1 MRKTIVTLM
10 TLGAL
15 TGCGGED
22 SGPSKGAAPTLTLT
36 MAASAESG
44 QIIPIGVVVTDDED
58 RGLTYSLSCNGGVL
72 TGTMLTLPAVTAN
85 TNVEC
90 TATAT
95 DSKGNTGTAKKTIAV
110 APASV
115 ALRSYIDGAES
126 TAAGGVGLLFA
137 DNITLDQ
144 AQYQGS
150 FNGKTIALYRIN
162 GNELIYSLPLDTPAG
177 TGDLTV
183 QVGSRVIRTQI
194 TVGAAI
200 TVANARAQVTAFLN
214 NARQNVEDLIAT
226 PGVGSTERSTLQ
238 GALPDLDQAL
248 TRIAAASDT
257 DVSQF
262 ASRLAAMGLITPAST
277 SRLANYEPIVTG
289 PTCQSDRTKF
299 GKTIAG
305 MVVGGFLLGKG
316 TVAAFEGSA
325 LLGLPW
331 LGAVAAGVSISAGAT
346 MFINYGRQ
354 FNPTR
359 RAFWQSCWTE
369 TEINLVP
376 FNSDSFTSTQRVAA
390 IALPGTSAFRPK
402 ISRSF
407 KLERAFTPV
416 EEARAQANQFLTDIS
431 GVIGTLSSLWPDL
444 KEELEQYRVT
454 GSEVVP
460 AGRLSLSGI
469 SSGLVT
475 GSAAANGD
483 VVTITFNTS
492 AKPADLTNGKL
503 PFSFSLL
510 REGEESVQITAE
522 LAMALP
528 EAFDAAIEATQG
540 QAASSS
546 VRTSGAETLQ
556 VTAQPGNG
564 RVELQNDGNFRY
576 TPTGAFFGKDQFK
589 YVARNADGTSA
600 EATVLV
606 DVVRRFEGAWTLT
619 IVEDTTS
626 ESTPGLCP
634 DQRQQVVVNVSKI
647 SGTAYSAN
655 YAGLEIILAMG
666 SKDDPRGLAGTRS
679 YTVEDDG
686 EAESGNVTIAIPDSQ
701 TLQGRNLWTWNASGK
716 MCLGTTTIT
725 GRR

>member
-1 MRKTIVTLM
+1 M

-15 TGCGGED
+15 TGCDGEGD
-22 SGPSKGAAPTLTLT
+22 TPSKGAAPTLTLN

-44 QIIPIGVVVTDDED
+44 EIIPIGVTVTDDED
-58 RGLTYSLSCNGGVL
+58 RGLTYSLACNGGAL
-72 TGTMLTLPAVTAN
+72 TGTMLTLPAVTAG

-95 DSKGNTGTAKKTIAV
+95 DSKGNVGTAKKTIAV
-110 APASV
+110 RPASV
-115 ALRSYIDGAES
+115 SLISYTDSEEVL
-126 TAAGGVGLLFA
+126 AAGGIGLLFA
-137 DNITLDQ
+137 ENLTLDQ

-150 FNGKTIALYRIN
+150 FNGKAIPLYRIN
-162 GNELIYSLPLDTPAG
+162 GNELIYAVPLDTPAG

-183 QVGSRVIRTQI
+183 QIGSRVIRTRI
-194 TVGAAI
+194 TTGAAI
-200 TVANARAQVTAFLN
+200 TVANARDQVTSFLR
-214 NARQNVEDLIAT
+214 NAKANVEDLIAT
-226 PGVGSTERSTLQ
+226 PGIGSAERTTLQ

-248 TRIAAASDT
+248 TRIATASDA
-257 DVSQF
+257 DVGQF
-262 ASRLAAMGLITPAST
+262 ASRLAALGLITPAAT
-277 SRLANYEPIVTG
+277 RRLANYEPIVTG
-289 PTCQSDRTKF
+289 PTCRSDRTHF
-299 GKTIAG
+299 GKTVTG
-305 MVVGGFLLGKG
+305 MVVGALLLGKG
-316 TVAAFEGSA
+316 SVAAFEGSA

-354 FNPTR
+354 FNPSR
-359 RAFWQSCWTE
+359 KAFWQSCWTE
-369 TEINLVP
+369 TTINLVP

-402 ISRSF
+402 VSRSF
-407 KLERAFTPV
+407 KLERAFAPV

-444 KEELEQYRVT
+444 KQELEQYRVT
-454 GSEVVP
+454 GSEAVP

-483 VVTITFNTS
+483 LVTLTFNTS

-528 EAFDAAIEATQG
+528 EAFDAAVEVTQG

-556 VTAQPGNG
+556 VTTQPGNG
-564 RVELQNDGNFRY
+564 RVVLQNDGTFSY
-576 TPTGAFFGKDQFK
+576 TPTGMFFGQDQFK

-606 DVVRRFEGAWTLT
+606 NVVRRFEGTWTLT
-619 IVEDTTS
+619 IMEDTTS

-634 DQRQQVVVNVSKI
+634 DQRHEVVVNVSKI
-647 SGTAYSAN
+647 SDSAYSAN
-655 YAGLEIILAMG
+655 YAGLEIILAMA
-666 SKDDPRGLAGTRS
+666 SKDDPRGLAGARS

-686 EAESGNVTIAIPDSQ
+686 EAESGNVTIGIPDSQ
-701 TLQGRNLWTWNASGK
+701 TLHGRNLWTWNASGK